1 MTNTGDVRAR
11 EVREVTGKAAIYVM
25 SRPAGGAAQAPTP
38 RRDPFGAAVAV
49 TIPCRGAECA
59 GLDVFAGCAARV
71 TRHVDDATGRAV
83 YLVGRA
89 YHPTV
94 SDESLPQWCARTL
107 DAEPSA
113 FRSLLGA
120 FVMLIDDR
128 RTRRLTFVS
137 DPLGLLPWFVGASDG
152 RLVAGSDVL
161 GICDAGLSSGEV
173 DVDSVAS
180 WLCYSFVAAGGSVV
194 RDYRRLPGGTV
205 ATFERDGRLVS
216 ETKYATLK
224 YVRNVAPPE
233 ELVEGL
239 YERVSAAF
247 ERMVRGV
254 DEINLPLSGGYDSR
268 LMCALAA
275 EHGRL
280 KVNVTVVES
289 TPGEVLLARQVAAAL
304 GLPLRVLPVGARV
317 VDLFDDPLDFIAE
330 GFPVPRNLTS
340 AVARLHPG
348 MPLLSGFMGDAVM
361 RGPIKAT
368 QRDFLAQDDNGLD
381 DDGLARAAN
390 ERFLIRT
397 NRLKM
402 LRQPVGSRAA
412 TRGMG
417 CLLPIIRQGR
427 DAGRPLAYANLYLR
441 HRLYFATIFLSHL
454 DVADALIPFT
464 SWELVEYHASH
475 NGSFAADT
483 YDRLFR
489 RFFPALAHIPHSS
502 QVNGKPAAS
511 ANGAAQ
517 PPRHLRRWARE
528 LLRAVPGGWGRTAI
542 PPRKLLKRLPGALL
556 LRSRHPDE
564 IGYLHRIHAFEERLA
579 RANVGLDWSLV

>member
-1 MTNTGDVRAR
+1 M
-11 EVREVTGKAAIYVM
+11 TGKAAIYVM
-25 SRPAGGAAQAPTP
+25 SRPPGGAAHGPAAGPN
-38 RRDPFGAAVAV
+38 PFAATAAVTV
-49 TIPCRGAECA
+49 PCRGAECA
-59 GLDVFAGCAARV
+59 ALDVFAGCAGRV
-71 TRHVDDATGRAV
+71 TQHLDDATGRAV
-83 YLVGRA
+83 YLAGRA
-89 YHPTV
+89 WHPTV
-94 SDESLPQWCARTL
+94 SDEALPQWCARTL
-107 DAEPSA
+107 DADPSA

-120 FVMLIDDR
+120 FVILIDDR
-128 RTRRLTFVS
+128 RMQRVTFVS

-161 GICDAGLSSGEV
+161 GICEAGLSSGEV

-216 ETKYATLK
+216 ETNYATLK
-224 YVRNVAPPE
+224 YARNVVPPE
-233 ELVEGL
+233 ELIEGL
-239 YERVSAAF
+239 YERVLAAF

-275 EHGRL
+275 AHGGL
-280 KVNVTVVES
+280 KINVTVVES
-289 TPGEVLLARQVAAAL
+289 TPGEVLLAKQVAAAL
-304 GLPLRVLPVGARV
+304 GLPLRVMPIGARV

-330 GFPVPRNLTS
+330 GFPVPRNLTN

-368 QRDFLAQDDNGLD
+368 HREFLAQDDKELD

-390 ERFLIRT
+390 ERLFIRT
-397 NRLKM
+397 NRLQL
-402 LRQPVGSRAA
+402 LREPVGSRAA
-412 TRGMG
+412 ARGMA

-427 DAGRPLAYANLYLR
+427 DSGRPLAYANLYLR

-464 SWELVEYHASH
+464 SWELVDYHARH
-475 NGSFAADT
+475 HGSFAADT
-483 YDRLFR
+483 YDRLFQ

-502 QVNGKPAAS
+502 QVNAKPEGNDNS
-511 ANGAAQ
+511 AAQ
-517 PPRHLRRWARE
+517 APRHLRRWGLE
-528 LLRAVPGGWGRTAI
+528 LLRGVPGGWTRTAI
-542 PPRKLLKRLPGALL
+542 APRKLLKRLPGALL
-556 LRSRHPDE
+556 LRSRRPDE
-564 IGYLHRIHAFEERLA
+564 IGYLHRIHAFEARLM
-579 RANVGLDWSLV
+579 RANVGLDWSRV

>member
-1 MTNTGDVRAR
+1 M
-11 EVREVTGKAAIYVM
+11 TGKAAIYVM
-25 SRPAGGAAQAPTP
+25 SRQPEAGAPRPAAGPNPFRGTTAA
-38 RRDPFGAAVAV
+38 
-49 TIPCRGAECA
+49 TIPCHAADCA

-71 TRHVDDATGRAV
+71 THHLDDATGRAV

-89 YHPTV
+89 WHPAV
-94 SDESLPQWCARTL
+94 SHESLPKWCAQTL
-107 DAEPSA
+107 DDDPSA

-120 FVMLIDDR
+120 FVMVIDDR
-128 RTRRLTFVS
+128 RTKRVTFVT
-137 DPLGLLPWFVGASDG
+137 DPLGLLPWFVGANGG

-161 GICDAGLSSGEV
+161 GICDAGLSSGQV
-173 DVDSVAS
+173 DFDSVAS
-180 WLCYSFVAAGGSVV
+180 WLCYSFVAAGGSIV

-205 ATFERDGRLVS
+205 ASFEKDGRLVS
-216 ETKYATLK
+216 ETRYATLK
-224 YVRNVAPPE
+224 YVRNVVPPE
-233 ELVEGL
+233 ELIEGL
-239 YERVSAAF
+239 YDRVSAAF

-254 DEINLPLSGGYDSR
+254 DEVNVPLSGGYDSR

-289 TPGEVLLARQVAAAL
+289 TPAEVLLAKQVAAAL

-330 GFPVPRNLTS
+330 GFPVPRNLTN

-361 RGPIKAT
+361 RGPIKST
-368 QRDFLAQDDNGLD
+368 QREFLAQDDNRLD

-397 NRLKM
+397 NRLGL
-402 LRQPVGSRAA
+402 LRQPVGSRAVA
-412 TRGMG
+412 RGMG
-417 CLLPIIRQGR
+417 CLLPFIRQAR
-427 DAGRPLAYANLYLR
+427 DAGRPLAFANLHLR

-464 SWELVEYHASH
+464 SWELIEYHARH
-475 NGSFAADT
+475 NGSFAPDT

-502 QVNGKPAAS
+502 QVSAKSGVNGTAA
-511 ANGAAQ
+511 
-517 PPRHLRRWARE
+517 PTPRHLRRWGRE
-528 LLRAVPGGWGRTAI
+528 LLRGVPGGWTRTAI
-542 PPRKLLKRLPGALL
+542 APRKLLKRLPGALL

-579 RANVGLDWSLV
+579 RANVGLNWSLV

>member
-1 MTNTGDVRAR
+1 M
-11 EVREVTGKAAIYVM
+11 TGKAAIYAM
-25 SRPAGGAAQAPTP
+25 SRPPGGAAQTP
-38 RRDPFGAAVAV
+38 GARPNPFGATAAV
-49 TIPCRGAECA
+49 TLPCRGAECA
-59 GLDVFAGCAARV
+59 GLDVFAAGADRV
-71 TRHVDDATGRAV
+71 TRHFDDTTGRAV

-89 YHPTV
+89 YRPTV
-94 SDESLPQWCARTL
+94 SDESLRQWCAQTL
-107 DAEPSA
+107 DADPSA

-120 FVMLIDDR
+120 FVVLIDDR
-128 RTRRLTFVS
+128 RTKCVTFVS
-137 DPLGLLPWFVGASDG
+137 DPLGLLPWFVGTNDG

-173 DVDSVAS
+173 DFDSVAS

-194 RDYRRLPGGTV
+194 RDFRRLPGGTV

-216 ETKYATLK
+216 ETRYATLK
-224 YVRNVAPPE
+224 YVRNVVPPE
-233 ELVEGL
+233 ELIEGL

-247 ERMVRGV
+247 ERMLKGV

-289 TPGEVLLARQVAAAL
+289 TSGEVLVARQVAAAL

-361 RGPIKAT
+361 RGPIKPT
-368 QRDFLAQDDNGLD
+368 QREFLAQDDNGLD
-381 DDGLARAAN
+381 DDGLARVAN

-397 NRLKM
+397 NRLKL
-402 LRQPVGSRAA
+402 LRQDLGSRAA
-412 TRGMG
+412 TRGLA
-417 CLLPIIRQGR
+417 CLLPIVRQAR
-427 DAGRPLAYANLYLR
+427 DTGRPLAFANLYLR

-454 DVADALIPFT
+454 DLADALIPFT
-464 SWELVEYHASH
+464 SWELVDYHARH
-475 NGSFAADT
+475 NGSFAPDT

-502 QVNGKPAAS
+502 QVSAKSEAN
-511 ANGAAQ
+511 ANGAAR

-542 PPRKLLKRLPGALL
+542 APRKLLKRLPGALL
-556 LRSRHPDE
+556 LRSRHPDD